1 LEGKGGGN
9 INQSDQNMMMSQMQ
23 QPSNKASVLVVDD
36 DPFTC
41 NATTLML
48 REYGYSITPCN
59 NGPCAISKLKD
70 SKIDVVLTDIMMP
83 GMTGIELLD
92 KIRRIDPKIPVVLMS
107 GYADLELAIEAIRK
121 GAHDF
126 IMKPYSTDSLLRSI
140 NGALEQYKLQ
150 QIEKTYKDELENLLR
165 KRSTELDKANS
176 TINAMSIDTIER
188 LMVIA
193 EFRDTDT
200 GNHISRIGL
209 YSRIIA
215 SEMKM
220 SNDFINSITAA
231 SRLHDIGKIG
241 IPDNILLKS
250 HALTADEFNIMKL
263 HTVIGSKMLGDSP
276 TASMQM
282 ASSIAISHHE
292 KWNGKGYP
300 KGLKGDKIPLEGRI
314 VMLVDQY
321 DALRSE
327 RPYKPGL
334 DHKEACRIIA
344 KGDKRTKPKH
354 FDPDVLKAFKK
365 VAPRLDEVYTS
376 MCNMEQPETI

>member
-1 LEGKGGGN
+1 MEGGGT
-9 INQSDQNMMMSQMQ
+9 INNTNQNMSMSQIQ
-23 QPSNKASVLVVDD
+23 QPSSKARVLVVDD
-36 DPFTC
+36 DLFTC
-41 NATTLML
+41 NATTLLL
-48 REYGYSITPCN
+48 RDYGYSITSCN
-59 NGPCAISKLKD
+59 SGPCAISKLQESTFD
-70 SKIDVVLTDIMMP
+70 LVLTDIMMP

-92 KIRRIDPKIPVVLMS
+92 KIRNIDTTIPVVLMS
-107 GYADLELAIEAIRK
+107 GYADLNLAIKAIRK

-126 IMKPYSTDSLLRSI
+126 IMKPYKTDSLLRSI

-150 QIEKTYKDELENLLR
+150 QIEKHYREELEGLLR
-165 KRSTELDKANS
+165 EKSTELEKAHS
-176 TINAMSIDTIER
+176 TINEMSIDTIER

-215 SEMKM
+215 SELNM
-220 SNDFINSITAA
+220 SSDFVNSITAA

-250 HALTADEFNIMKL
+250 HALTVDEFNIMKL
-263 HTVIGSKMLGDSP
+263 HTVIGNKMLGGSP
-276 TASMQM
+276 NTSMKM
-282 ASSIAISHHE
+282 ASSIALSHHE
-292 KWNGKGYP
+292 KWDGEGYP
-300 KGLKGDKIPLEGRI
+300 KGLKGEKIPLEGRI

-334 DHKEACRIIA
+334 SHNKAYRIITE
-344 KGDKRTKPKH
+344 GDERTRPEH
-354 FDPDVLKAFKK
+354 FDPDVMKAFRH
-365 VAPRLDEVYTS
+365 VAPSLDKVYNS
-376 MCNMEQPETI
+376 MRNLQGET